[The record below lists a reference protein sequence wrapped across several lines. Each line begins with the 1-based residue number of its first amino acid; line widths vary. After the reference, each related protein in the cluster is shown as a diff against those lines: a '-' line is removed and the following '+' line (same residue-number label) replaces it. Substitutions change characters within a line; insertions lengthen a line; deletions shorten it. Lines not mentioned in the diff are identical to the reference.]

1 MYKAVLCARASN
13 RRLNQPP
20 DGGKKRGER
29 LGFQS
34 MGELDA
40 AMRLEWGRN
49 ELGFGKVGSQE
60 RRLAYKAVPPDP

>member
-1 MYKAVLCARASN
+1 
-13 RRLNQPP
+13 
-20 DGGKKRGER
+20 
-29 LGFQS
+29 

-60 RRLAYKAVPPDP
+60 QRLAYKVVPVTEPTNYTKLSKKIIHQSRRLSKLKPV